1 MKKFLALY
9 MANAAEMADMM
20 KKSTPEQQ
28 KKGMEGWMKWILFKK
43 LLLLFG
49 FLLKTDRQ
57 QLVSFYKLIR

>member
-28 KKGMEGWMKWILFKK
+28 KKGMEAWDEVDG
-43 LLLLFG
+43 
-49 FLLKTDRQ
+49 R
-57 QLVSFYKLIR
+57 